1 MTNLKNYFKYI
12 NPIDLIV
19 IVFYIILSILT
30 IAYSSIIEEWVLL
43 IGYNFLLFV
52 FIFWISRKAN
62 LSGNKYW
69 MIAHYYYVIPLIFL
83 TFKEVYVLLS
93 AIRTVDY
100 DNILI
105 AIDRFMFGVD
115 PTVYLYQFSH
125 PIITEILQIAYATFF
140 LLPIILGVE
149 FQRKKEY
156 NKFNFIIFSVVLGF
170 FLSYLGY
177 FLLPAVGPRFTLHN
191 FDTKNIELPGLFLT
205 NILREIVNM
214 GESIPNG
221 TINPI
226 EVVQRDV
233 FPSGHTQMTLIIM
246 YLAVKLK
253 SKNKLFF
260 LIDGIL
266 LIISTV
272 YLRYHYVIDLIGGLA
287 FMILTI
293 AIAKPIFNWWQKRNG
308 KEEFDYP
315 NLN

>member
-1 MTNLKNYFKYI
+1 MATLKIFFKYI

-19 IVFYIILSILT
+19 IVFYILLTILT
-30 IAYSSIIEEWVLL
+30 LVYSSIVDEWLLL
-43 IGYNFLLFV
+43 IGYNFLLFI
-52 FIFWISRKAN
+52 FIFWISGKAN
-62 LSGNKYW
+62 RSRNKYW

-93 AIRTVDY
+93 AIRTIDY
-100 DNILI
+100 DHLLI
-105 AIDRFMFGVD
+105 SIDRFIFGID

-125 PIITEILQIAYATFF
+125 PILTEIMQIAYATFF

-149 FQRKKEY
+149 FQKKNDY
-156 NKFNFIIFSVVLGF
+156 NTFNFIIFTVVLGF
-170 FLSYLGY
+170 FLSYIGY
-177 FLLPAVGPRFTLHN
+177 FLLPAVGPRFTLHD
-191 FDTKNIELPGLFLT
+191 FDAQNIELPGIFIT
-205 NILREIVNM
+205 NFLREIVNI

-253 SKNKLFF
+253 SKNKIFF
-260 LIDGIL
+260 LVDGTL

-272 YLRYHYVIDLIGGLA
+272 YLRYHYVIDLIGGFA
-287 FMILTI
+287 FMILTM

-308 KEEFDYP
+308 KEEFSY
-315 NLN
+315 NNHN